1 MTFNR
6 WLVTGNSQ
14 AKRYTVSIGG
24 YRVDSTREQT
34 LRVMYSG
41 EEGTWVSSSK
51 ALQYDYL
58 YISLPRCDPVMIQ
71 RWTPVPNEAARI
83 GLCLVQYELSHPTLG
98 QQGFFQMKRST
109 EMGLV
114 LYIGMGM
121 QSLPYHLISIVLT
134 GRRHD

>member
-1 MTFNR
+1 
-6 WLVTGNSQ
+6 
-14 AKRYTVSIGG
+14 
-24 YRVDSTREQT
+24 
-34 LRVMYSG
+34 
-41 EEGTWVSSSK
+41 
-51 ALQYDYL
+51 
-58 YISLPRCDPVMIQ
+58 MIQ
-71 RWTPVPNEAARI
+71 RWTPVPNEAAQI